1 MHDDTILSMKVQ
13 GKVLLYNSRNPA
25 EPPFMTMRRDV
36 TPDLPA
42 ILQGLSGRYS
52 PIKSMLFF
60 VVYFACLTN
69 FLLDLNSRI
78 YVQEDNMWSG
88 KGRFTNA
95 VQDCEPIKWDVNDK
109 GDMLLS
115 ILTVI
120 ISFFLNF

>member
-1 MHDDTILSMKVQ
+1 MYDDTSLPTKVQ

-25 EPPFMTMRRDV
+25 EPPFMAMRHDV
-36 TPDLPA
+36 TSNLPA

-60 VVYFACLTN
+60 IIYCVCLYN

-78 YVQEDNMWSG
+78 YIQEDNMWSG
-88 KGRFTNA
+88 KGRFMNA
-95 VQDCEPIKWDVNDK
+95 VQDCEPIRWDVNDK

-115 ILTVI
+115 VLTVI
-120 ISFFLNF
+120 ISFSLDY